1 MRKFLCMIL
10 VLMFVVSSF
19 SAPKLPALKVGYAG
33 HDHQTALYV
42 ACMEAERT
50 KRNCGV
56 YMKEVESKKHY
67 EMYKGKKKIADV
79 EIFKAGGGSKIP
91 TMMSQGHFEVG
102 FGGVAAFAFFV
113 DKGSPMKI
121 VSPLHTKGDMLV
133 VPPDSKVDSWKSFVA
148 WVKEQKKPVKV
159 GYKKPVAVAKL
170 IFESALK
177 AEGISY
183 TGDASKK
190 DVKVLMVNMKGLQNL
205 NPGLKNGTIDAYVA
219 NNPSC
224 AIAESKGLGKIVA
237 DLNDLPPGIWK
248 DHPCCG
254 IAANT
259 KALKEKSEV
268 IKELLK
274 LVILAT
280 NYMNEFQD
288 EVAVKDASKWL
299 GTSIA
304 VEKASIPTSG
314 YTTVPSDDWK
324 KKMYV
329 WIDTMQEMGK
339 LKGKLKDKKG
349 AAVDPIL
356 FDFSLLEKAAKELKA
371 KGITRRY

>member
-1 MRKFLCMIL
+1 MRKTICFLL
-10 VLMFVVSSF
+10 FLAVLSI
-19 SAPKLPALKVGYAG
+19 SAKEKMPVLKVGYAG
-33 HDHQTALYV
+33 HDHQSALYV
-42 ACMEAERT
+42 ACLEAEKT
-50 KRNCGV
+50 KKDCGV
-56 YMKEVESKKHY
+56 YLKEVNPKKHY
-67 EMYKGKKKIADV
+67 EMYKGTKKIADV

-113 DKGSPMKI
+113 DKGSPLKI

-133 VPPDSKVDSWKSFVA
+133 VPPDSKVDSWKSFAA
-148 WVKEQKKPVKV
+148 WVKEQKEPVKV
-159 GYKKPVAVAKL
+159 GFKKPVAVAKL

-190 DVKVLMVNMKGLQNL
+190 DVKVLMVNMKGQQNL
-205 NPGLKNGTIDAYVA
+205 NPGLKNGTINAYVA

-224 AIAESKGLGKIVA
+224 AIAESKGLGKVVA

-259 KALKEKSEV
+259 KALKEKPGLV
-268 IKELLK
+268 KELLK
-274 LVILAT
+274 LIILAT
-280 NYMNEFQD
+280 NYMNEQQD
-288 EVAVKDASKWL
+288 EIAVKDASKWL

-329 WIDTMQEMGK
+329 WVNTMQGMGK
-339 LKGKLKDKKG
+339 LKGGLKGKKD
-349 AAVDPIL
+349 AAVDPLL
-356 FDFSLLEKAAKELKA
+356 FDFGLLEKAAKELKA
-371 KGITRRY
+371 NGVAKRY